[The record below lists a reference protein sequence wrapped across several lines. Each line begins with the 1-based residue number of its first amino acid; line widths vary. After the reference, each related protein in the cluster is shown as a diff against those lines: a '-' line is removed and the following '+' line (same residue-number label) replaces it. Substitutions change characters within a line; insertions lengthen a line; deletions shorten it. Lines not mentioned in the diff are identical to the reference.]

1 MTARVVKVGGN
12 RAEDRAWMREVAQ
25 AIAASATPTVLVHG
39 GGKEV
44 SDLQRALGIEPEWAD
59 GLRVTTPRVLEVV
72 RMVLSGAVNKRWVAA
87 LLDAGVDALGVS
99 GEDAGL
105 LTGEVFRGGAIG
117 RTGEVTRVR
126 TTLLRGWLAAG
137 LTPVISPL
145 TRGADGGGLNVN
157 ADDAAAGIA
166 AALGAAELLFVSDV
180 PGVKAGGAWAYAL
193 DSVAAD
199 ALLQSGEA
207 AGGMRPKL
215 RAALGARTGGVGR
228 VRIGDVGMLTDERAG
243 TRIGN
248 LEEAAHAGD

>member
-12 RAEDRAWMREVAQ
+12 RAEDLGWIREVAQ
-25 AIAASATPTVLVHG
+25 ALAASATPTILVHG

-44 SDLQRALGIEPEWAD
+44 SDLQRALGIEPEWSD

-105 LTGEVFRGGAIG
+105 LTGEISRGGTIG

-126 TTLLRGWLAAG
+126 TSLLRGWLAAG

-145 TRGADGGGLNVN
+145 TRGPDGGGLNVN
-157 ADDAAAGIA
+157 ADDAAASIA
-166 AALGAAELLFVSDV
+166 SAMGAAELLFVSDV
-180 PGVKAGGAWAYAL
+180 PGVKAGGAWVEEL
-193 DSVAAD
+193 DANAA
-199 ALLQSGEA
+199 AGLLESGEA

-215 RAALGARTGGVGR
+215 RAAMRARAAGVCR
-228 VRIGDVGMLTDERAG
+228 VRIGDVGMLTDDRAG
-243 TRIGN
+243 THIEINR
-248 LEEAAHAGD
+248 EAAHAGD

>member
-1 MTARVVKVGGN
+1 VTARIVKVGGN
-12 RAEDRAWMREVAQ
+12 RAEDTGWIREVAQ
-25 AIAASATPTVLVHG
+25 ALAASAAPTVLVHG

-44 SDLQRALGIEPEWAD
+44 SDLQRALGIEPEWSD

-87 LLDAGVDALGVS
+87 LLDARVDALGVS

-105 LTGEVFRGGAIG
+105 LTGEISRGGAIG

-126 TTLLRGWLAAG
+126 TALLRGWLAAG

-157 ADDAAAGIA
+157 ADDAAGGIA

-180 PGVKAGGAWAYAL
+180 QGVRAGGAWTDAL
-193 DSVAAD
+193 DDAAAD
-199 ALLQSGEA
+199 ALLESGEA

-215 RAALGARTGGVGR
+215 RAALRARAAGVGR
-228 VRIGDVGMLTDERAG
+228 VRIGDVAMLTDDGAG

-248 LEEAAHAGD
+248 LEETAHAG

>member
-12 RAEDRAWMREVAQ
+12 RAEDLGWIREVAQ
-25 AIAASATPTVLVHG
+25 ALAASNTPTILVHG

-44 SDLQRALGIEPEWAD
+44 SDLQRALGIEPEWSD

-105 LTGEVFRGGAIG
+105 LTGEISRGGTIG

-126 TTLLRGWLAAG
+126 TALLRGWLAAG
-137 LTPVISPL
+137 LAPVISPL
-145 TRGADGGGLNVN
+145 TRGPDGGGLNVN
-157 ADDAAAGIA
+157 ADDAASGIA

-180 PGVKAGGAWAYAL
+180 PGVKAGGAWVYAL
-193 DSVAAD
+193 DAVAVD
-199 ALLQSGEA
+199 GLLESGEA

-215 RAALGARTGGVGR
+215 RAALRARAEGVGR
-228 VRIGDVGMLTDERAG
+228 VRIGDVGMLTDDRAG

-248 LEEAAHAGD
+248 LQEAAHAG

>member
-1 MTARVVKVGGN
+1 VTRVVKVGGN
-12 RAEDRAWMREVAQ
+12 RADDPGWIREVAQ
-25 AIAASATPTVLVHG
+25 ALAASGARTILVHG

-44 SDLQRALGIEPEWAD
+44 SDLQRALGIEPEWSD

-105 LTGEVFRGGAIG
+105 LTGQISRGGAIG
-117 RTGEVTRVR
+117 RTGEVTAVR
-126 TTLLRGWLAAG
+126 TSLLRGWLAAG

-180 PGVKAGGAWAYAL
+180 PGVKAGGAWVDGL
-193 DSVAAD
+193 NDAAVD
-199 ALLQSGEA
+199 GLLASGEA
-207 AGGMRPKL
+207 SGGMRPKL
-215 RAALGARTGGVGR
+215 RAALRARDEGVGR
-228 VRIGDVGMLTDERAG
+228 VRIGDVAMLTDDRAG

-248 LEEAAHAGD
+248 LEEAAHAG

>member
-1 MTARVVKVGGN
+1 MTARVVKVGGT
-12 RAEDRAWMREVAQ
+12 RAEDAGWIREVAQ
-25 AIAASATPTVLVHG
+25 ALAAWVAPTILVHG

-44 SDLQRALGIEPEWAD
+44 SDLQRALGIEPEWSD
-59 GLRVTTPRVLEVV
+59 GLRVTTPRVLQVV
-72 RMVLSGAVNKRWVAA
+72 RMVLSGSVNKRWTAA

-105 LTGEVFRGGAIG
+105 LTGAVSRGGTLG
-117 RTGEVTRVR
+117 RTGEVTAVR
-126 TTLLRGWLAAG
+126 TALLRDWLAAG

-166 AALGAAELLFVSDV
+166 AAVGAAELLFVSDV
-180 PGVKAGGAWAYAL
+180 PGVKAGGGWAHGL
-193 DSVAAD
+193 DGGAVD
-199 ALLQSGEA
+199 ALLERGEA

-215 RAALGARTGGVGR
+215 RAALRARAEGVRR

>member
-12 RAEDRAWMREVAQ
+12 RAEDMGWIREVAQ
-25 AIAASATPTVLVHG
+25 GLAASVMPTILVHG

-44 SDLQRALGIEPEWAD
+44 SDLQRALGIEPEWSD

-72 RMVLSGAVNKRWVAA
+72 RMVLSGAVNKRWAAA

-105 LTGEVFRGGAIG
+105 LTGELSQGGAIG

-126 TTLLRGWLAAG
+126 TALLRGWLAAG

-145 TRGADGGGLNVN
+145 TRGPDGGGLNVN
-157 ADDAAAGIA
+157 ADDAASGIA
-166 AALGAAELLFVSDV
+166 AALGATELLFVSDV
-180 PGVKAGGAWAYAL
+180 PGVKAGGAWACAL
-193 DSVAAD
+193 DAVAVAA
-199 ALLQSGEA
+199 LMESGEA

-215 RAALGARTGGVGR
+215 RAALRARSEGVGR

-248 LEEAAHAGD
+248 LEETAHAG